1 MFLKVK
7 NGNDFISLGMF
18 SHILEAFTLNLVS
31 P

>member
-7 NGNDFISLGMF
+7 NGNDLISLGIVSRM
-18 SHILEAFTLNLVS
+18 LVAYTLNLVS